1 MSLRVDLMQEGEY
14 RYQGAVSRRFA
25 GMAVAGLVTGMLL
38 VWAAVVV
45 DHHKAV
51 RRELRNLEAE
61 WSTIEGHYKRAQ
73 QKRAD
78 YAWSLGLQKELAPWV
93 SNRVDWASR
102 LDELNGLVA
111 RNIQL
116 TRLNLRSEWS
126 LIKPPPPPPP
136 ADAAETPP
144 PPPPGQPAQ
153 RFTLGI
159 AGRAAGEAG
168 SDAAVALVRQ
178 LKDSPGYAAV
188 FENIR
193 LQNLLREERT
203 DDLADRS
210 FSIDGAGLSRKLE

>member
-14 RYQGAVSRRFA
+14 RYQGPVSRRFA
-25 GMAVAGLVTGMLL
+25 GMAIAGLVAGIAL
-38 VWAAVVV
+38 VWAAVAV
-45 DHHKAV
+45 HRGLEV
-51 RRELRNLEAE
+51 RRELANLEAE
-61 WSTIEGHYKRAQ
+61 WTHIEGHYKRAQ

-78 YAWSLGLQKELAPWV
+78 HAWSLGLQKELAPWV

-102 LDELNGLVA
+102 LDELNDLVA
-111 RNIQL
+111 TNIQL
-116 TRLNLRSEWS
+116 TRLNLRSEWN
-126 LIKPPPPPPP
+126 LIKPPAPPPP

-159 AGRAAGEAG
+159 SGRAAGEAG
-168 SDAAVALVRQ
+168 SDAAVALVRS
-178 LKDSPGYAAV
+178 LKESPGYAAV

-203 DDLADRS
+203 DDVADRT